1 MPRMPTTATLR
12 SSPSWAPSQWHQ
24 LRRNGHASFGR
35 SYGQRTRWLRSNGGG
50 EAIGLANLCEK
61 AMRFPAIDPKIPD
74 GQLAKQLKA
83 WIVTRK
89 AEAIRDRTVAGGKY
103 PHLCRFA
110 NHLYEALGSSLR
122 IIAWIAQS
130 RPRFDPFK
138 IEVADIQVNGSQ
150 PAMTPATSYSVRF
163 WNIARCS
170 FKNIP
175 KSPSIG
181 STSPS

>member
-1 MPRMPTTATLR
+1 MVMHHLGVHMGNELGGYEAT
-12 SSPSWAPSQWHQ
+12 
-24 LRRNGHASFGR
+24 
-35 SYGQRTRWLRSNGGG
+35 GGG

-89 AEAIRDRTVAGGKY
+89 AEAIRDRTVAGGSIRISADSQTTSTK
-103 PHLCRFA
+103 LLVTRC
-110 NHLYEALGSSLR
+110 ESSP
-122 IIAWIAQS
+122 WIAQS
-130 RPRFDPFK
+130 KPRFDPFK
-138 IEVADIQVNGSQ
+138 IEVADIQANGSQ
-150 PAMTPATSYSVRF
+150 PAMTPATNFSVRCS
-163 WNIARCS
+163 NIVRRS

-175 KSPSIG
+175 KSQSIA

>member
-1 MPRMPTTATLR
+1 MGNELGGYEAT
-12 SSPSWAPSQWHQ
+12 
-24 LRRNGHASFGR
+24 
-35 SYGQRTRWLRSNGGG
+35 GGG

-103 PHLCRFA
+103 PHLSDSQTTSTKPSVTRC
-110 NHLYEALGSSLR
+110 ESSQS
-122 IIAWIAQS
+122 IAQS
-130 RPRFDPFK
+130 KPRFDPFK
-138 IEVADIQVNGSQ
+138 IEVADIQANGSQ
-150 PAMTPATSYSVRF
+150 PAMTPATNSSVRF
-163 WNIARCS
+163 WNIAKRS

-175 KSPSIG
+175 KFQSIG
-181 STSPS
+181 STSPSLLKILRP